1 MFGPPGVGKG
11 TYAKLLSSKFHIP
24 HISTGEITRDEI
36 SSGTPLGLAVKE
48 LIASGQLL
56 SDDVVTSL
64 VKERFKRGDVL
75 RGFIMDGYPRTVPQ
89 AESFDAYLHERGWK
103 LDAVV
108 NVKVDEDEIVS
119 RIVKRFTCPKCH
131 AIFNTEYWPP
141 KVAGKCDVCGGDLVK
156 RSDEGDVAIKKRLA
170 VYHDVTEP
178 VLEYYQRTGV
188 VKEMDGTGGGVE
200 DNFGKLLQIL
210 EK

>member
-24 HISTGEITRDEI
+24 HISTGEIARDEI
-36 SSGTPLGLAVKE
+36 SSGTPLGLAVKD

-56 SDDVVTSL
+56 SDDVVTAL

-75 RGFIMDGYPRTVPQ
+75 RGFIMDGYPRTAPQ
-89 AESFDAYLHERGWK
+89 AKSFDSYLGERGWK

-108 NVKVDEDEIVS
+108 NIKVDEEEIIN

-131 AIFNTEYWPP
+131 AIYNIEYWPP
-141 KVAGKCDVCGGDLVK
+141 KHSGKCDVCGGDLIK
-156 RSDEGDVAIKKRLA
+156 RSDESDTAIRKRLE

-178 VLEYYQRTGV
+178 VLAYYKAAGV
-188 VKEMDGTGGGVE
+188 VKDMSGTGGGVE
-200 DNFGKLLQIL
+200 ENFGKLLQLL

>member
-11 TYAKLLSSKFHIP
+11 TYAKLLSAKFNIP
-24 HISTGEITRDEI
+24 HISTGEIARDEI
-36 SSGTPLGLAVKE
+36 ASATPLGLAVKE

-56 SDDVVTSL
+56 SDDVVTAL

-89 AESFDAYLHERGWK
+89 AESFDAYLGERGWK

-108 NVKVDEDEIVS
+108 NVKVDENEIIN

-141 KVAGKCDVCGGDLVK
+141 KQVGKCDVCGGDLIK
-156 RSDEGDVAIKKRLA
+156 RSDESDSAIRKRLE
-170 VYHDVTEP
+170 VYREVTEP
-178 VLEYYQRTGV
+178 VLTYYKTAGV
-188 VKEMDGTGGGVE
+188 VKEMSGTGGGVE
-200 DNFGKLLQIL
+200 ENFGKLLHLL